1 MYADHQCGETAWRMN
16 LLTRSFIQLVGAD
29 RVPAAVSHCQMLG
42 LPDPGLGL
50 ETGRQVI
57 NRVTSSPTLPTVLL
71 SEVSVTC
78 GQLGS
83 KNIR

>member
-1 MYADHQCGETAWRMN
+1 MYTDHQCGETAWRMN
-16 LLTRSFIQLVGAD
+16 LLTRSVGAA
-29 RVPAAVSHCQMLG
+29 RVLSEMLG
-42 LPDPGLGL
+42 LPDPGAGL

-57 NRVTSSPTLPTVLL
+57 NRVTSSPPLPTVLL